1 MRLYGT
7 IAIGAIITD
16 YRTIVDRV
24 NAIAIDAAVTDCRTI
39 VDRVNAIVIG
49 ATITDCRTII
59 DRANAIVTID
69 HDNGMDMIGHD
80 AIYFAC

>member
-7 IAIGAIITD
+7 IAIG
-16 YRTIVDRV
+16 V
-24 NAIAIDAAVTDCRTI
+24 AVTDCRTI

-49 ATITDCRTII
+49 AIITDCRTIV
-59 DRANAIVTID
+59 DCVNAIITID

>member
-1 MRLYGT
+1 VRLYGT

-16 YRTIVDRV
+16 
-24 NAIAIDAAVTDCRTI
+24 CRTI
-39 VDRVNAIVIG
+39 VDRVNTIAIRAI
-49 ATITDCRTII
+49 ITDCRTIV